1 MPILVLT
8 QSEVEQLLDMQGCM
22 EAMAD
27 VLAALARGELFLPL
41 RMIAFP
47 PGENSGIGLMPSHRG
62 GSAPAYA
69 LKTVCLFP
77 DNAKRGLDPHQGTVT
92 LFSGETGEVR
102 ALMNASAVTAIRTAA
117 VSGVATRLLAREDA
131 RELAIVGAGH
141 QAHPHIAAMLEARP
155 FERIRIA
162 SRTVASAEKLA
173 AEWPLATA
181 VETAEEA
188 VRGADVVCTVT
199 NSREPVL
206 EHGWLKEGAH
216 VNAVGASLKDARELD
231 SATVAACSLF
241 VDRRESTLNEA
252 GDYLMALAEGAIP
265 GPEHIRAEIGEI
277 LIGAH
282 PGRTSEGQL
291 TVFKSLG
298 LAVEDLAAAEYVV
311 RRAEA
316 AGVGTTVPF

>member
-117 VSGVATRLLAREDA
+117 VSGVATRALAREDA
-131 RELAIVGAGH
+131 RTLAILGAGF
-141 QAHPHIAAMLEARP
+141 QAAAHLDALRAIRD
-155 FERIRIA
+155 FERVVIWNRTPGRAA
-162 SRTVASAEKLA
+162 SFDG
-173 AEWPLATA
+173 
-181 VETAEEA
+181 VEEAPTAEEA
-188 VRGADVVCTVT
+188 LRDADVVVT
-199 NSREPVL
+199 ATAAAEPIL
-206 EHGWLKEGAH
+206 RRAWLKEGAH
-216 VNAVGASLKDARELD
+216 VNAVGSSIPTARELD
-231 SATVAACSLF
+231 TATMVDCALF
-241 VDRRESTLNEA
+241 VDRRESAVNEA
-252 GDYLMALAEGAIP
+252 GDFVIAQREGALTADA
-265 GPEHIRAEIGEI
+265 IRGELGEV
-277 LIGAH
+277 LIGAVE
-282 PGRTSEGQL
+282 GRRSEQEL
-291 TVFKSLG
+291 TVFESLG
-298 LAVEDLAAAEYVV
+298 LAVEDLAAAEHVLA
-311 RRAEA
+311 RAEA
-316 AGVGTTVPF
+316 ENAGMVVSL

>member
-62 GSAPAYA
+62 GASPAYA
-69 LKTVCLFP
+69 LKTICLFP
-77 DNAKRGLDPHQGTVT
+77 DNPKRGLDAHQGTVT

-162 SRTVASAEKLA
+162 ARTVANAEKLA

-181 VETAEEA
+181 VDTVEEA

-199 NSREPVL
+199 SSREPVL
-206 EHGWLKEGAH
+206 ERGWLKEGAH
-216 VNAVGASLKDARELD
+216 VNAVGASVKDARELD

-241 VDRRESTLNEA
+241 VDRRESTVNEA
-252 GDYLMALAEGAIP
+252 GDYLMALAEGAIA

-277 LIGAH
+277 LTGAH
-282 PGRTSEGQL
+282 PGRTSEDEL

-298 LAVEDLAAAEYVV
+298 LAVEDLAAGEYVV

>member
-22 EAMAD
+22 DAMAEI
-27 VLAALARGELFLPL
+27 LEALARGELFMPL
-41 RMIAFP
+41 RTIAFP

-62 GSAPAYA
+62 GSSPAYA
-69 LKTVCLFP
+69 LKTICLFP
-77 DNAKRGLDPHQGTVT
+77 DNSKRGLDPHQGTVT

-102 ALMNASAVTAIRTAA
+102 ALMNASAITAIRTAA
-117 VSGVATRLLAREDA
+117 VSGFATRLLAREDS

-141 QAHPHIAAMLEARP
+141 QAGPHIAAMLEARP
-155 FERIRIA
+155 FEMIRIA
-162 SRTVASAEKLA
+162 ARTFEHAQHLA
-173 AEWPLATA
+173 ADWPPATA
-181 VETAEEA
+181 VETSEEA

-199 NSREPVL
+199 NSSEPVL

-216 VNAVGASLKDARELD
+216 VNAVGSSVKTARELD
-231 SATVAACSLF
+231 TATVAACSLF
-241 VDRRESTLNEA
+241 VDRRESTVNEA
-252 GDYLMALAEGAIP
+252 GDYLTPLAEGAIS
-265 GPEHIRAEIGEI
+265 GPEHIKAELGEI
-277 LIGAH
+277 LTGAH
-282 PGRTSEGQL
+282 PGRTAPDEL

-316 AGVGTTVPF
+316 TGTGTTVAF